1 MSRFLGHGR
10 VGPNLLEENIAT
22 LCGGNQRAA
31 KIGQTC
37 LTMIWP
43 NRLAYVGPLDHRL
56 GGRGANGI
64 V

>member
-1 MSRFLGHGR
+1 

-31 KIGQTC
+31 KVGQTC